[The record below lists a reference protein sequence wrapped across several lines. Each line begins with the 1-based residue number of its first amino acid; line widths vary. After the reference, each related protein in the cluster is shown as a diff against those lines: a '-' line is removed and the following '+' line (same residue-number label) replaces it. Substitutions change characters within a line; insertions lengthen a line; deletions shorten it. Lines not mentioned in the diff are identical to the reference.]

1 MGELRE
7 RVRVESLEVRQVLHS
22 EGLQLGEAVEGL
34 LGEDAHGVEG
44 EVQALQVGQV
54 VPTVGGKVR
63 ELK

>member
-1 MGELRE
+1 MGEG
-7 RVRVESLEVRQVLHS
+7 VRVESLEVRQVLHS